1 MSSPFSSHVKLW
13 GHDDNECCHN
23 HYTTI
28 SLHVYSINNNS
39 RQMQTEKYVYFKQ
52 EKSEKVEKPF
62 SYTEF
67 YTGSLI
73 PI

>member
-1 MSSPFSSHVKLW
+1 
-13 GHDDNECCHN
+13 
-23 HYTTI
+23 
-28 SLHVYSINNNS
+28 
-39 RQMQTEKYVYFKQ
+39 MQTEKYVYFKQ